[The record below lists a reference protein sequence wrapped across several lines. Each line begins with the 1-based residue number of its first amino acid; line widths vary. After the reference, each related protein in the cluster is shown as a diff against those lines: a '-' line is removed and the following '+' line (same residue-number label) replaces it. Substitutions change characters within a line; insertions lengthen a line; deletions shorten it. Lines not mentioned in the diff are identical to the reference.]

1 MLNEVLVAGVDVA
14 KYRLDIAIM
23 PSGERLSHANTP
35 DGIGEL
41 VKLLR
46 HLQPSR
52 IVLEATGGLEQPLV
66 IALVEAALPVVVV
79 NPRQVRDFARALGK
93 LAKTDRID
101 AVVLAEF
108 AIKVAPALRK
118 LPDSATRAL
127 DALVTRRSQ
136 LVQMITAE
144 RNRLH
149 ACNDDSVKADIDEHL
164 KFLEKRRQHLDEA
177 LLEAV
182 KADPSTKARDH
193 LLQSVPGVGPQVSL
207 VLLANLPELGSLT
220 RKQIAALVGVAPL
233 NRDSGLWRGRRS
245 VWGGR
250 RDVRTALYLAALSA
264 SRYNPLIRPLYERLL
279 LKGKPKKVA
288 LVACARKLLC
298 ILNAMIRSGSSWRPA
313 AT

>member
-1 MLNEVLVAGVDVA
+1 MHNEELVVGVDVA

-23 PSGERLSHANTP
+23 PRGELLSHSNTP
-35 DGIGEL
+35 DSIAEFVEL
-41 VKLLR
+41 LTSM
-46 HLQPSR
+46 QPSR

-66 IALVEAALPVVVV
+66 IALAEAALPVVVV

-108 AIKVAPALRK
+108 AAKVKPALRE
-118 LPDSATRAL
+118 LPDGATRAL
-127 DALVTRRSQ
+127 DALVTRRTQ
-136 LVQMITAE
+136 VVQMITAE

-149 ACNDDSVKADIDEHL
+149 SCNDEAVKADIEEHL
-164 KFLEKRRQHLDEA
+164 KFLEKRRQRLDRE

-182 KADPSTKARDH
+182 KADPSTKARDY

-207 VLLANLPELGSLT
+207 VLLAGLPELGSLT

-233 NRDSGLWRGRRS
+233 NRDSGLLQGRRS

-250 RDVRTALYLAALSA
+250 REVRTSLYLAALSA
-264 SRYNPLIRPLYERLL
+264 SRHNPLIRPLYERLL

-298 ILNAMIRSGSSWRPA
+298 ILNAMIRSGSSWNPA
-313 AT
+313 IA